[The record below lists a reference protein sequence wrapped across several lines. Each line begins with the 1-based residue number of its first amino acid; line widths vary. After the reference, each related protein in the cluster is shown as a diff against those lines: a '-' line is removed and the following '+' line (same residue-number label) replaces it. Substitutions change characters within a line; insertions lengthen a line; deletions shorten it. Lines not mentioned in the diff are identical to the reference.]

1 MTIDDLVSLTKAGFT
16 KDDITRFLTPAPAPS
31 PGPEPTPDPPAPAP
45 SEPSAPVPSDPVP
58 ALSPSDKPSDGADL
72 KALFE
77 NYLQQMQG
85 TLNAIQAGNIRNDG
99 QPPKTEENPFI
110 KYLP

>member
-16 KDDITRFLTPAPAPS
+16 KDDITRFLTPAPAPV
-31 PGPEPTPDPPAPAP
+31 PGPVPSEPPAPA
-45 SEPSAPVPSDPVP
+45 EPPAPVPSEP
-58 ALSPSDKPSDGADL
+58 APAPAEPASDGADL

-77 NYLQQMQG
+77 NYLQKMQD
-85 TLNAIQAGNIRNDG
+85 TLSAIQSGNIRNDG

>member
-1 MTIDDLVSLTKAGFT
+1 MTIDDLVCLTKAGFT
-16 KDDITRFLTPAPAPS
+16 KEDITHFLTPAPA
-31 PGPEPTPDPPAPAP
+31 EQPAPAP
-45 SEPSAPVPSDPVP
+45 SEPPAPVPSEPAPVP
-58 ALSPSDKPSDGADL
+58 AESASDGADL
-72 KALFE
+72 KTMFE